1 MPLWEGSLR
10 LDAVVDSLPSIDNLV
25 RIEMFFLFKIMLF
38 LKTTKGMT
46 ERNERHEDGGCR
58 E

>member
-1 MPLWEGSLR
+1 MLLQEGSLR

-38 LKTTKGMT
+38 LKTTKRMI
-46 ERNERHEDGGCR
+46 EKNERHEDGGCR